1 MQKFKKVGTGT
12 IEFIRE
18 MGCENGCSKVIPINR
33 GLPLPCKEFTN
44 MESAL
49 LRRRALE
56 DEQLFNS
63 GFTKII
69 DRSAIGDDLR
79 IKQYGIDIG
88 DIRTEA
94 SGARSLRDCKYNYEG
109 IEIDQWEKRFYV
121 VNTNKH
127 LELCPRDLVGSKL
140 SDWIGDKMTD
150 FDEFEDT
157 DLADILIGSIIEKY
171 NRQFVA
177 KFILLAVWDAAGT
190 NMHGDDGVLAK
201 AWYAFKNQ
209 YFHTVQYDFAN
220 LVSGKSL
227 TAIVGG
233 KKWQASVA
241 SSGSTD
247 LVLLNFVNWLNTLK
261 EGREYLYQASLNLAS
276 KTVTVVSKFACEKVK
291 LRAGIIDD
299 GNQENWS
306 TQKCSSEQQVITTVL
321 QNAMPVNDVPLM
333 FRYQEINET
342 NFIPLFKRYT
352 KEFMRY
358 LHRNGMEDISV
369 SDIKIGIDPEL
380 MLERDDAVSGKY
392 LAGGIAIDFMQQI
405 GLSESRFKPLNA
417 LNATGLFFMTIDENI
432 LVLGDGT
439 NVGNGLPGNGMV
451 KVVEECQGKYGVIF
465 DNPIGSAVEHFGAFA
480 SNLCDSWFVNDN
492 NLDDREPYQ
501 NTRETLL
508 CYSDACVD
516 NRLDS
521 VCNIS
526 ATVETEATYDANAN
540 QTNIQVDVV
549 VHNPDLVPTIEYN
562 LGFSTNEGSTQSGI
576 TNGSFV
582 IPLPGDQTQ
591 SGLIVNVFGNVTGSD
606 SVNGSVASKYCNC
619 TVSDTTQFGTAENLT
634 SCDFDAKVTLGAVTN
649 TLEIVYTL
657 NGNVTNLPLVDS
669 ALDISD
675 SDDWSAIENEIEAI
689 FPNSLVE
696 IDEDPNAAGEPLIS
710 ISNIIGSVSQI
721 DLVLDAGGLNT
732 STTLTRNCD

>member
-1 MQKFKKVGTGT
+1 
-12 IEFIRE
+12 
-18 MGCENGCSKVIPINR
+18 
-33 GLPLPCKEFTN
+33 
-44 MESAL
+44 
-49 LRRRALE
+49 
-56 DEQLFNS
+56 
-63 GFTKII
+63 
-69 DRSAIGDDLR
+69 
-79 IKQYGIDIG
+79 
-88 DIRTEA
+88 
-94 SGARSLRDCKYNYEG
+94 
-109 IEIDQWEKRFYV
+109 
-121 VNTNKH
+121 
-127 LELCPRDLVGSKL
+127 
-140 SDWIGDKMTD
+140 
-150 FDEFEDT
+150 
-157 DLADILIGSIIEKY
+157 
-171 NRQFVA
+171 
-177 KFILLAVWDAAGT
+177 
-190 NMHGDDGVLAK
+190 MHGDDGVLAK

-209 YFHTVQYDFAN
+209 YFHTMKFDFTN

-233 KKWQASVA
+233 KKWQSSVD

-261 EGREYLYQASLNLAS
+261 EGREYLYQASLNLAA
-276 KTVTVVSKFACEKVK
+276 KTVTVVSKFACEKVR

-306 TQKCSSEQQVITTVL
+306 SQKCSSETQVTTTVL

-333 FRYQEINET
+333 FRHQEINET

-358 LHRNGMEDISV
+358 LHRNGMSEIKV

-392 LAGGIAIDFMQQI
+392 LAGGIAIDFMKQI
-405 GLSESRFKPLNA
+405 GLADSRFVPLNA
-417 LNATGLFFMTIDENI
+417 LNQTGLFFMTIDENI

-439 NVGNGLPGNGMV
+439 NLGNGLPGNGMV

-492 NLDDREPYQ
+492 KLDEREPYQ

-521 VCNIS
+521 SCSIS
-526 ATVETEATYDANAN
+526 ASVEIDATYDSQTD
-540 QTNIQVDVV
+540 QTNVQVDVLV
-549 VHNPDLVPTIEYN
+549 NNTDLVPTITYS

-591 SGLIVNVFGNVTGSD
+591 SGLIVNVFGNITGSD
-606 SVNGSVASKYCNC
+606 SVNGSIASKYCNC
-619 TVSDTTQFGTAENLT
+619 TVSDSVQFGTSDNLRY
-634 SCDFDAKVTLGAVTN
+634 CDFDGKIATSAN
-649 TLEIVYTL
+649 TDTISVLYDL
-657 NGNVTNLPLVDS
+657 NGTTTTLALVDTS
-669 ALDISD
+669 LDFFN
-675 SDDWSAIENEIEAI
+675 SDDWSAIESEIESI
-689 FPNSLVE
+689 FPGSLVE
-696 IDEDPNAAGEPLIS
+696 IDEDPNASGEPLLS
-710 ISNIIGSVSQI
+710 IENIIGNVTQIEISVDSG
-721 DLVLDAGGLNT
+721 A
-732 STTLTRNCD
+732 STTTLARVCD